1 MICKNCGTDNPEQSI
16 FCNHCGQL
24 LTDQPVSQPEQV
36 PTMPQSMQDMPE
48 EVQLTMPEE
57 TEEPKRSPQ
66 PVIVAMLL
74 LLTIVGLAAGVIYY
88 MTRDKQTEESSRDS
102 NALVIDLIT
111 TTTHTQP
118 VVTTIAS
125 TATTE
130 TTTVTTITTQPEEV
144 TTEAATTTAPTI
156 TTDAPTQNTKPAK
169 TTAPGT
175 KPDTGVTALRPA
187 NPLPLSSVTGD
198 WTMSPDDLGL
208 EESMQAILTIGT
220 NGKLTLNISTNG
232 QEMMSDSLP
241 YSYDPDTHLLQ
252 AVQNGETAYL
262 FLELTNS
269 NTLRLYSYDLSTGI
283 NLTDFV
289 IMVRQ

>member
-36 PTMPQSMQDMPE
+36 PAMPQSMQDMPE

-57 TEEPKRSPQ
+57 TEEPKRSLQ

-125 TATTE
+125 AATTE

-198 WTMSPDDLGL
+198 WTMCPDDLGL

-252 AVQNGETAYL
+252 AVQDGETAYL

>member
-1 MICKNCGTDNPEQSI
+1 MRILKD
-16 FCNHCGQL
+16 L
-24 LTDQPVSQPEQV
+24 LFYLKHYKKESFFAPLFKLLEATFELIV
-36 PTMPQSMQDMPE
+36 PLVMAAIIDTGVATGDKSYIMKMCM
-48 EVQLTMPEE
+48 VLVLLA
-57 TEEPKRSPQ
+57 
-66 PVIVAMLL
+66 VI
-74 LLTIVGLAAGVIYY
+74 GLAAGVIYY
-88 MTRDKQTEESSRDS
+88 MTRDKQPEESSRDS

-118 VVTTIAS
+118 VMTTIAS
-125 TATTE
+125 ATTTE

-198 WTMSPDDLGL
+198 WTMCPDDLGL

-252 AVQNGETAYL
+252 AVQDGETAYL

>member
-36 PTMPQSMQDMPE
+36 PAMPQSMQDMPE

-252 AVQNGETAYL
+252 AVQDGETAYL
-262 FLELTNS
+262 FLELVNS
-269 NTLRLYSYDLSTGI
+269 NTLCLYSYDLSTGI

>member
-1 MICKNCGTDNPEQSI
+1 
-16 FCNHCGQL
+16 
-24 LTDQPVSQPEQV
+24 
-36 PTMPQSMQDMPE
+36 MPQSMQDTPE

-57 TEEPKRSPQ
+57 TEEPKHSPQ

-74 LLTIVGLAAGVIYY
+74 LLAVIGLAAGVIYY
-88 MTRDKQTEESSRDS
+88 MTRDKQPEESSRDS

-118 VVTTIAS
+118 VMTTIAS
-125 TATTE
+125 TTTTE
-130 TTTVTTITTQPEEV
+130 TTTVTTVTTQPEEV
-144 TTEAATTTAPTI
+144 TTEAATTTAPTV

-169 TTAPGT
+169 TTATGT
-175 KPDTGVTALRPA
+175 KPDTGVTPLRPA

-208 EESMQAILTIGT
+208 EGSMQAILTIGT

-252 AVQNGETAYL
+252 AVQNGETDYL
-262 FLELTNS
+262 YLELVNS
-269 NTLRLYSYDLSTGI
+269 NTLCLYSYNSSTGI
-283 NLTDFV
+283 NITDFV
-289 IMVRQ
+289 ILTRQ

>member
-24 LTDQPVSQPEQV
+24 LTDQPVFQPEQASA
-36 PTMPQSMQDMPE
+36 MPQSMQDTPE

-57 TEEPKRSPQ
+57 TEEPKHSPQ

-74 LLTIVGLAAGVIYY
+74 LLAIIGLAAGVIYY
-88 MTRDKQTEESSRDS
+88 MARDKQPEESSHDS
-102 NALVIDLIT
+102 NTLVIDLIT

-118 VVTTIAS
+118 VMTTIAS
-125 TATTE
+125 TTTTEITTATT
-130 TTTVTTITTQPEEV
+130 VTTQPEEV

-156 TTDAPTQNTKPAK
+156 TTDAPPQNTKPAK

-220 NGKLTLNISTNG
+220 NGKLTLKISTNG

-252 AVQNGETAYL
+252 AVQNGETDYL
-262 FLELTNS
+262 YLELTNS

>member
-36 PTMPQSMQDMPE
+36 PAMPQSMQDMPE

-74 LLTIVGLAAGVIYY
+74 LLTILGLAAGVIYY

-232 QEMMSDSLP
+232 QEIMSDSLP

-252 AVQNGETAYL
+252 AVQDGETAYL
-262 FLELTNS
+262 FLELVNS
-269 NTLRLYSYDLSTGI
+269 NTLCLYSYDLSTGI

>member
-36 PTMPQSMQDMPE
+36 PAMPQSMQDMPE

-252 AVQNGETAYL
+252 AVQNGETDYL
-262 FLELTNS
+262 YLELVNS
-269 NTLRLYSYDLSTGI
+269 NTLCLYSYNSSTGI
-283 NLTDFV
+283 NITDFV
-289 IMVRQ
+289 ILTRQ

>member
-24 LTDQPVSQPEQV
+24 LTDQPVSQPEQA
-36 PTMPQSMQDMPE
+36 PAMPQSMQDTPE

-57 TEEPKRSPQ
+57 TEEPKHSPQ

-74 LLTIVGLAAGVIYY
+74 LLAIIGLAAGVIYY
-88 MTRDKQTEESSRDS
+88 MTRDKQPEESSRDN

-125 TATTE
+125 TTTTE
-130 TTTVTTITTQPEEV
+130 TTTVTTVTTQPEEV

-175 KPDTGVTALRPA
+175 KPDTGITALRPA

-198 WTMSPDDLGL
+198 WIMSPDDLGL

-220 NGKLTLNISTNG
+220 NGKLTLKISTNG

-252 AVQNGETAYL
+252 AVQNGETDYL
-262 FLELTNS
+262 YLELVNS
-269 NTLRLYSYDLSTGI
+269 NTLCLYAYDSSTGI
-283 NLTDFV
+283 NITDFV
-289 IMVRQ
+289 LLTRK